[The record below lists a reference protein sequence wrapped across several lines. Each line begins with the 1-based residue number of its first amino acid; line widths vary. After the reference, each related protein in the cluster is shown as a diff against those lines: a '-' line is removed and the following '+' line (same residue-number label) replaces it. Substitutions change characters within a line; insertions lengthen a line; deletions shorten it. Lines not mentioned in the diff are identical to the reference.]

1 MLCGWRWRSLAIPW
15 LGMRNHDLGFPE
27 ALAQVVWE
35 SGGPWE
41 FHWCY
46 SLSEARLGAQI
57 TIILIYSSLKF
68 NLFKQ
73 NLSLNGVY
81 CVRQMSA
88 FYLMRRIYLWLSL
101 GSLST
106 LLSKILTT
114 WVKMIILK
122 RTPPTK
128 KHEIVPDIMILLV
141 SERLIMKVAGSTTIV
156 SASTSTLSNSSEKK
170 LMKIRGKRQATSFK
184 DCPTRLRLS

>member
-27 ALAQVVWE
+27 ALAQVVRE

-88 FYLMRRIYLWLSL
+88 FYLMRRIYLWLSRI
-101 GSLST
+101 SLNLAFQNT
-106 LLSKILTT
+106 HHLSKNDYFEKNTAD
-114 WVKMIILK
+114 
-122 RTPPTK
+122 K
-128 KHEIVPDIMILLV
+128 KAWDRARHYDSVGEW
-141 SERLIMKVAGSTTIV
+141 
-156 SASTSTLSNSSEKK
+156 
-170 LMKIRGKRQATSFK
+170 KINYEGRRIHHH
-184 DCPTRLRLS
+184 RLRINIHAVK